1 MLQGRWIPQLIGK
14 RVIVYFNRENL
25 NGDRRNVLNAKNVSG
40 LRLQAVAEDK

>member
-25 NGDRRNVLNAKNVSG
+25 NSDRRTVVNFINLSG
-40 LRLQAVAEDK
+40 LRLQTVAEDK

>member
-25 NGDRRNVLNAKNVSG
+25 NSDRRNVVNSINLNG

>member
-14 RVIVYFNRENL
+14 RIIVYFNRENL
-25 NGDRRNVLNAKNVSG
+25 NSDRRNILKFSNLSG